1 MTAERVN
8 PFGDLGDFSA
18 APAKTK
24 TGHLDVVEEVA
35 VANGFTSRQPAKTV
49 TPGASR
55 VATTPAEPVVPP
67 APAAATPA
75 RPSKPA
81 KETLPSRR
89 RTTGRSEQV
98 NIKTTFAA
106 KKRLMEISVERDMP
120 LGEVLELALEA
131 LEESWT
137 KYKS

>member
-24 TGHLDVVEEVA
+24 TGHLDVAEEVA
-35 VANGFTSRQPAKTV
+35 AANGFTSRQPAKPV
-49 TPGASR
+49 TAAAAPL
-55 VATTPAEPVVPP
+55 E
-67 APAAATPA
+67 PAAAAPTTPN
-75 RPSKPA
+75 KPP
-81 KETLPSRR
+81 KEALPSRR

-106 KKRLMEISVERDMP
+106 KKRLMEISVERDIP

-131 LEESWT
+131 LEESW
-137 KYKS
+137 KKST

>member
-18 APAKTK
+18 APAKSK
-24 TGHLDVVEEVA
+24 TGHLDVAEEVA
-35 VANGFTSRQPAKTV
+35 AANGFTSRQPAKPV
-49 TPGASR
+49 TA
-55 VATTPAEPVVPP
+55 AAPP
-67 APAAATPA
+67 ATAAPVEPAAAAPATPNK
-75 RPSKPA
+75 PSKEA
-81 KETLPSRR
+81 LPSRR
-89 RTTGRSEQV
+89 RMTGRSEQV

-131 LEESWT
+131 LETSWA
-137 KYKS
+137 KPG

>member
-1 MTAERVN
+1 MTERVN

-18 APAKTK
+18 APAKSK
-24 TGHLDVVEEVA
+24 TGHLDVAEEVA
-35 VANGFTSRQPAKTV
+35 AANGFTSRQPAKPV
-49 TPGASR
+49 TTGAL
-55 VATTPAEPVVPP
+55 PAGSVVPP
-67 APAAATPA
+67 APAATIPT

-81 KETLPSRR
+81 RETLPSRR

-120 LGEVLELALEA
+120 LGEILEQALEA

-137 KYKS
+137 KPA

>member
-24 TGHLDVVEEVA
+24 IGHLDVADEVA
-35 VANGFTSRQPAKTV
+35 AANGFTSRQPAKHMIPAVQPATV
-49 TPGASR
+49 T
-55 VATTPAEPVVPP
+55 TPVPLE
-67 APAAATPA
+67 
-75 RPSKPA
+75 KPA
-81 KETLPSRR
+81 KEKEVLPSRR
-89 RTTGRSEQV
+89 RITGRSEQV

-120 LGEVLELALEA
+120 LGEVLELALIA
-131 LEESWT
+131 LEKSWKIDT
-137 KYKS
+137 

>member
-1 MTAERVN
+1 MTERVN

-18 APAKTK
+18 APAKNK
-24 TGHLDVVEEVA
+24 TGHLDVAEEVA
-35 VANGFTSRQPAKTV
+35 AANGFTSRQPTKAVSPPSPPNATV
-49 TPGASR
+49 P
-55 VATTPAEPVVPP
+55 VEPV
-67 APAAATPA
+67 AATPTTLNKQ
-75 RPSKPA
+75 P
-81 KETLPSRR
+81 KEALPSRR

-131 LEESWT
+131 LEESWA
-137 KYKS
+137 KPG